1 LRSAIFRVLL
11 LTLSSAEVA
20 KMQGVG
26 GGREGGSAL
35 LLLATH
41 HVALQLFMLPCA
53 VLFDGLAVVGQVLVA
68 DSIGRHALGRAAKVG
83 RVLLGYG
90 LGLGSALSV
99 LLLGGDGGGGW
110 WGWVEGG
117 REGGVLLA
125 RMRPLAWVLAV
136 LMPLTGYVQVAAGLL
151 QGGGDYGKDGG
162 RGGRRGG
169 RGMHQTTVFPL
180 TKALTKSSFC

>member
-1 LRSAIFRVLL
+1 
-11 LTLSSAEVA
+11 
-20 KMQGVG
+20 MQGIGG

-41 HVALQLFMLPCA
+41 QVALQLFMLPCA

-90 LGLGSALSV
+90 LGLGSVLSV
-99 LLLGGDGGGGW
+99 LLLGGGGGGGGW
-110 WGWVEGG
+110 WGWVDGG
-117 REGGVLLA
+117 REGGVLFA

-151 QGGGDYGKDGG
+151 QGGGDYGKAGG
-162 RGGRRGG
+162 RGEGGMRGG
-169 RGMHQTTVFPL
+169 RQKYACIELLTCLLTHQCFPHV
-180 TKALTKSSFC
+180 